1 MVLLTENKTIRNI
14 QYGNGMMT
22 QKGNGKVIDTIL
34 RAKYPGERHLAMWKD
49 GGLKVSSYTG
59 PHTNLEARLKDFKNN
74 QPINKI
80 DKTSLSHDISY
91 ALAKTNADIAKA
103 DQKML
108 QTLDKLKGENP
119 INMGIVKNAMKAKS
133 FFEKKTGMTTFG
145 KIDPKAEPIDPVLE
159 KLYKDRL
166 AIQQQQGYGYS
177 DNYNLFGRYLQQQQ
191 GKGYSNF
198 EDFKKIYKERHQQ
211 GKGVIKMED
220 LVETEQG
227 GNGLFTPSLGS
238 MFSLF
243 KF

>member
-1 MVLLTENKTIRNI
+1 MIV
-14 QYGNGMMT
+14 NGRLK
-22 QKGNGKVIDTIL
+22 QANYAG
-34 RAKYPGERHLAMWKD
+34 PG
-49 GGLKVSSYTG
+49 
-59 PHTNLEARLKDFKNN
+59 TNLEIRLKNFSSN
-74 QPINKI
+74 QPINAI
-80 DKTSLSHDISY
+80 DKTALSHDTRY

-103 DQKML
+103 DNLMIQ
-108 QTLDKLKGENP
+108 KLKTLKGTENP
-119 INMGIVKNAMKAKS
+119 INLTAVATAMKAKA

-145 KIDPKAEPIDPVLE
+145 KIDPKAEPIEPALE

-166 AIQQQQGYGYS
+166 AIQEQQGYGYS

-191 GKGYSNF
+191 GNGYSNF